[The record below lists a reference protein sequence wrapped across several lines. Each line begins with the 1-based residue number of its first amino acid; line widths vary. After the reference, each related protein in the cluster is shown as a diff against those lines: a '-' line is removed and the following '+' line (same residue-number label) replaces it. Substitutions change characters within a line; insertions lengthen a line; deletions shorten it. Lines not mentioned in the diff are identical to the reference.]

1 MLGYLNTPVF
11 ASHHISVG
19 SGHTLYVEEAGKP
32 QGCPVVFL
40 HGGPG
45 GQVGEASRRFFD
57 PEFYRIILV
66 DQRGCGKSQ
75 PFLSLEANTVLDSV
89 ADLEIIR
96 QTLNIEDWHVFGG
109 SYGSTL
115 ALTYAIHHAERVK
128 SLILRGIFLGRQED
142 SDWLFQFG
150 ASEFYP
156 EAFALFR
163 DFIPQEEQD
172 DLVAAYYR
180 RMIGENQ
187 DLAEEAMKRWSAW
200 EGSVITLRPNFPDP
214 DAELAPV
221 DRSLGLLEAH
231 YFANKMFWGEDNYIL
246 NRAHLLK
253 DIPMSIFHGRYDVDC
268 RPSGA
273 YALAQAC
280 PHAKFQIVEEAGHS
294 PQDAPLFEALLGAME
309 AIKQDQMS

>member
-11 ASHHISVG
+11 ASHHIPVG
-19 SGHTLYVEEAGKP
+19 CGHTLYVEEAGKP

-115 ALTYAIHHAERVK
+115 ALTYAIH
-128 SLILRGIFLGRQED
+128 
-142 SDWLFQFG
+142 
-150 ASEFYP
+150 
-156 EAFALFR
+156 
-163 DFIPQEEQD
+163 
-172 DLVAAYYR
+172 
-180 RMIGENQ
+180 
-187 DLAEEAMKRWSAW
+187 
-200 EGSVITLRPNFPDP
+200 
-214 DAELAPV
+214 
-221 DRSLGLLEAH
+221 
-231 YFANKMFWGEDNYIL
+231 
-246 NRAHLLK
+246 
-253 DIPMSIFHGRYDVDC
+253 
-268 RPSGA
+268 
-273 YALAQAC
+273 
-280 PHAKFQIVEEAGHS
+280 
-294 PQDAPLFEALLGAME
+294 
-309 AIKQDQMS
+309 